1 MVVPCRR
8 TALQCAAY
16 GGFTECLSV
25 LITEGRAEVNI
36 QDAEGITALHWA
48 CSVGSVD
55 AVQLLVGMGANLNV
69 MEVDGE
75 KLTPLDYAVI
85 GSHQEVAQLLIE
97 RGALS
102 ISSIRELAATMI
114 QRCMRGYLTRKKVG
128 PELAEHR
135 LKLAALA
142 RTDLPIS
149 STSSGSR
156 RSLDR
161 KSRVMEEV
169 GDGGGGEGGRREV
182 EDGGR
187 RADRDDKTAERMRS
201 VSLLINVYLLIGITS
216 THR

>member
-1 MVVPCRR
+1 MTPLPLPPTLPTLDRR

-16 GGFTECLSV
+16 GGFTECMSV
-25 LITEGRAEVNI
+25 LISEGRAEINL

-55 AVQLLVGMGANLNV
+55 AVQLLLGMDSNFNV
-69 MEVDGE
+69 MEADGE

-128 PELAEHR
+128 PRLAEHK
-135 LKLAALA
+135 LKLAAM
-142 RTDLPIS
+142 TKQVTPIS
-149 STSSGSR
+149 STSTGSR
-156 RSLDR
+156 RSPDR
-161 KSRVMEEV
+161 NSRADEGADDDVEEV
-169 GDGGGGEGGRREV
+169 EGGRQ
-182 EDGGR
+182 
-187 RADRDDKTAERMRS
+187 DRDDKTAERMK
-201 VSLLINVYLLIGITS
+201 
-216 THR
+216 